1 MMFSPYIV
9 FLAVTAGLL
18 ATVNAVPAPSAIS
31 EAADALKPKPPPP
44 TQKPGVKPPPTC
56 TTTYV
61 DTAHW
66 TAWTG
71 THVCYTHTVTAPA
84 ASCPTLSCPPP
95 ATDQV
100 CPMYIKV
107 SSTTVPCSTN
117 CCPTTPTTTVSSGE
131 CATCD
136 PCHIPT
142 EWITYTTGCPGVPTI
157 TEVTTSTPTYPYQ
170 D

>member
-1 MMFSPYIV
+1 MMFSPYIA
-9 FLAVTAGLL
+9 FLAATAGLL
-18 ATVNAVPAPSAIS
+18 ATVNAVKPDPVPTT
-31 EAADALKPKPPPP
+31 LKPV
-44 TQKPGVKPPPTC
+44 VKPLPPTC

-71 THVCYTHTVTAPA
+71 THVCYTHTVTAPD
-84 ASCPTLSCPPP
+84 ASCPTLSCAPPP
-95 ATDQV
+95 TDLV

-117 CCPTTPTTTVSSGE
+117 CCPTTPTTTVSSGPCE
-131 CATCD
+131 TCD

-142 EWITYTTGCPGVPTI
+142 EWITYTTGCPGRPTI
-157 TEVTTSTPTYPYQ
+157 TAVATSTPTYPYQ